1 MKETFGDC
9 DELAPPRDNCF
20 SPLTL
25 AQCQDGAIMQMRLG
39 VRLPYR
45 YDNNN
50 NIIINSIVEG
60 GMESYGANSGNRE
73 LSAGAY
79 QAY

>member
-1 MKETFGDC
+1 
-9 DELAPPRDNCF
+9 
-20 SPLTL
+20 
-25 AQCQDGAIMQMRLG
+25 MQMRLG

-50 NIIINSIVEG
+50 IIIINSIVEG
-60 GMESYGANSGNRE
+60 GMESYGANRE